1 MFYIHNVPGRVPN
14 SQTATKKIR
23 DCLLFFSVIILFIG
37 SPSTYA
43 DTDSDQAPV
52 DENQLGQKSKQELLD
67 IIQRIITQHPE
78 ISKEL
83 SEQQKDPPAAVPEKV
98 VETATNEQQPEQK
111 IEGLP
116 SWIPKLLGMQFNGVY
131 QNVPGFRS
139 PYEGAHS
146 FTTAGGE
153 GHNITHIYGA
163 YIGSQVLPSI
173 QAYADIEMAKGSGV
187 SKGQGLGGYTNGDV
201 IRVGTVDLGT
211 GPYIARA
218 YLRYYYA
225 LSSATEKMERGQDQL
240 PGDEPISRLE
250 IKAGKLSV
258 ADDFDLNSYANNTRT
273 QFLNYSFINN
283 TAWDYA
289 GDTRGYS
296 YGFEV
301 SLFQPKWRLAFGS
314 YQMPTFANGNIFD
327 EHILQAQGTNLELT
341 LKPSDLGTVIRLLT
355 YLNQG
360 RMGNYSEAIA
370 LGKAASS
377 IPDVRADE
385 KPGRTKY
392 GYGLNFEQ
400 PICDNGETGIFG
412 RLGWNDGHNET
423 FVYTEAD
430 REASAGVQI
439 SGIHWK
445 RAEDHLG
452 LAYAFDGLSSE
463 HRNYLADGGLG
474 MLLGD
479 GRLNY
484 GLEQIL
490 ESYYRIQ
497 IGKYVQVS
505 PDFQYII
512 NPGYN
517 RDRGP
522 AAVYSMRL
530 RMSY

>member
-1 MFYIHNVPGRVPN
+1 MLN
-14 SQTATKKIR
+14 SQAAIKKIES
-23 DCLLFFSVIILFIG
+23 CLASFSVIILFTI
-37 SPSTYA
+37 SQSAHA
-43 DTDSDQAPV
+43 DTVSDQSPV
-52 DENQLGQKSKQELLD
+52 DENELGQKSKQELLD
-67 IIQRIITQHPE
+67 IMHRILRLHPE

-83 SEQQKDPPAAVPEKV
+83 SEQQEDPPAVVPEKV
-98 VETATNEQQPEQK
+98 VEKATPEQPPEQK
-111 IEGLP
+111 PEGLP
-116 SWIPKLLGMQFNGVY
+116 AWIPKLLGMQFNGIY

-139 PYEGAHS
+139 PYEGERS

-153 GHNITHIYGA
+153 GHNLTHIYGA
-163 YIGSQVLPSI
+163 YIGSQVLPSL
-173 QAYADIEMAKGSGV
+173 QAYVDIEMAKGSGI
-187 SKGQGLGGYTNGDV
+187 SKGQGLGGYTDGDV
-201 IRVGTVDLGT
+201 IRTGTIELGT
-211 GPYIARA
+211 GPYVARA

-225 LSSATEKMERGQDQL
+225 LSSETEKMERGQDQL
-240 PGDEPISRLE
+240 PGDEPISRVE

-296 YGFEV
+296 YGFVV
-301 SLFQPKWRLAFGS
+301 SLFQPKWRLAVGS
-314 YQMPTFANGNIFD
+314 YQMPTTANGNIFD

-341 LKPSDLGTVIRLLT
+341 LKPDDVGTVIRLLT
-355 YLNQG
+355 YLNQAS
-360 RMGNYSEAIA
+360 MGSYADAIA
-370 LGKAASS
+370 IGNATSAVPSVLANEA
-377 IPDVRADE
+377 
-385 KPGRTKY
+385 PGRTKY
-392 GYGLNFEQ
+392 GFGLNFEQ
-400 PICDNGETGIFG
+400 PLADNGETGIFG
-412 RLGWNDGHNET
+412 RVGWNDGHNET
-423 FVYTEAD
+423 FVYTEVD
-430 REASAGVQI
+430 QEVSAGVQI

-445 RAEDHLG
+445 RAEDHWG
-452 LAYAFDGLSSE
+452 IAYAVDGLSSQ
-463 HRNYLADGGLG
+463 HKDYLADGGIG

-479 GRLNY
+479 GKLNY

-490 ESYYRIQ
+490 ETYYRVQ

-530 RMSY
+530 RLSY

>member
-1 MFYIHNVPGRVPN
+1 MLN
-14 SQTATKKIR
+14 SKAATRKIR
-23 DCLLFFSVIILFIG
+23 ECLAIFSVIILFAIPQ
-37 SPSTYA
+37 SAYA
-43 DTDSDQAPV
+43 DTDSGPSPV

-78 ISKEL
+78 IGKEL
-83 SEQQKDPPAAVPEKV
+83 SEQKPDPPAVVPEKV
-98 VETATNEQQPEQK
+98 VEKAPAEQQPEQK
-111 IEGLP
+111 TEGQP
-116 SWIPKLLGMQFNGVY
+116 SWIPKLLGMQFNGIY

-146 FTTAGGE
+146 FTTDGGE
-153 GHNITHIYGA
+153 SHNITHIYGV
-163 YIGSQVLPSI
+163 YIGSQVLPLL
-173 QAYADIEMAKGSGV
+173 QAYADIEMAKGSGI

-201 IRVGTVDLGT
+201 IRTGSVDLGT
-211 GPYIARA
+211 SPYVARA

-225 LSSATEKMERGQDQL
+225 LSPETEKMERGQDQL

-250 IKAGKLSV
+250 LKAGKLSV
-258 ADDFDLNSYANNTRT
+258 ADDFDLNSYADNTRT

-296 YGFEV
+296 YGFV
-301 SLFQPKWRLAFGS
+301 ISLFQPKWRLSFGS

-327 EHILQAQGTNLELT
+327 KHILQAQGSNLELT
-341 LKPSDLGTVIRLLT
+341 LKPDDAGTVIRLLT

-360 RMGNYSEAIA
+360 RMGNYADAIA
-370 LGKAASS
+370 LGNATSS

-392 GYGLNFEQ
+392 GCGLNFEQ
-400 PICDNGETGIFG
+400 PITDNGETGIFG
-412 RLGWNDGHNET
+412 RAGWNDGHNET
-423 FVYTEAD
+423 FVYTEVD
-430 REASAGVQI
+430 REASLGVQI

-445 RAEDHLG
+445 RGEDHLG
-452 LAYAFDGLSSE
+452 IACAVDGLSSE
-463 HRNYLADGGLG
+463 HKDYLAAGGLG

-490 ESYYRIQ
+490 ETYYRIQ
-497 IGKYVQVS
+497 IGKYVQIS

-522 AAVYSMRL
+522 AVVYSMRL
-530 RMSY
+530 RLGY

>member
-1 MFYIHNVPGRVPN
+1 MLN
-14 SQTATKKIR
+14 SQAATEKVKY
-23 DCLLFFSVIILFIG
+23 CLAIFSVIILLTISQSAF
-37 SPSTYA
+37 A
-43 DTDSDQAPV
+43 DSDSGQSPV

-67 IIQRIITQHPE
+67 MIQHIITQHPE
-78 ISKEL
+78 IGKEL
-83 SEQQKDPPAAVPEKV
+83 SEQQKDPPAVVPEKV
-98 VETATNEQQPEQK
+98 VEKAPAEQQAEQK
-111 IEGLP
+111 TEGLP
-116 SWIPKLLGMQFNGVY
+116 AWIPKLLGMQFNGIY

-139 PYEGAHS
+139 PYEGVHS
-146 FTTAGGE
+146 FKTDGGE
-153 GHNITHIYGA
+153 SHNITHIYGA
-163 YIGSQVLPSI
+163 YIGSQVLPSL
-173 QAYADIEMAKGSGV
+173 QAYLDIEMAKGSGV

-201 IRVGTVDLGT
+201 IRTGSVDLGT
-211 GPYIARA
+211 GPYVARA

-225 LSSATEKMERGQDQL
+225 LSSEAEKMERGQDQL

-289 GDTRGYS
+289 GDTRGYT
-296 YGFEV
+296 YGFVV
-301 SLFQPKWRLAFGS
+301 SLFQPKWRLAFGG

-327 EHILQAQGTNLELT
+327 GHILQAQGSNLELT
-341 LKPSDLGTVIRLLT
+341 LKPNDAGTVIRLLT

-360 RMGNYSEAIA
+360 RMGNYDEAIA
-370 LGKAASS
+370 LGNATSS
-377 IPDVRADE
+377 VPDVRTDE

-400 PICDNGETGIFG
+400 PIADNGDTGIFG

-423 FVYTEAD
+423 FVYTEVD
-430 REASAGVQI
+430 REASLGIQV
-439 SGIHWK
+439 SGIHWN

-452 LAYAFDGLSSE
+452 IAYAVDGLSTE
-463 HRNYLADGGLG
+463 HKSYLADGGLG
-474 MLLGD
+474 MLIGD
-479 GRLNY
+479 GKLNY

-490 ESYYRIQ
+490 ETYYRIQ

-505 PDFQYII
+505 PDFQYIV